1 MDQAVSFTWDIGIRD
16 VVFETDSSTVSDV
29 LNGSTTPPIA
39 IANLIADT
47 QHRLQEF
54 KQTYLQH
61 VKRQGNKPTHFL
73 AKHVKGIDS
82 FVTRKI
88 YILLNHFSFL

>member
-1 MDQAVSFTWDIGIRD
+1 MGPLEAEAEDIDQAVFFTWDIGIRD
-16 VVFETDSSTVSDV
+16 VFEIDSSTISDV

-61 VKRQGNKPTHFL
+61 VKRQGNKLTHFL
-73 AKHVKGIDS
+73 AKHIKG
-82 FVTRKI
+82 
-88 YILLNHFSFL
+88 